1 MNPRHPAPKAGALP
15 TALIPGTVKRDFLI
29 CYYAKEILVIYVQSR
44 SCNLPEP
51 DITHYT
57 MTASKPAFEKISMV
71 QVTGIEPASSAWKA
85 EVLPLNYTC
94 MSPLKGGCIIKDYN
108 LAHWNH
114 PQTSFYFQYVRN
126 PSKNCFSDNRE
137 TVYYSVK

>member
-1 MNPRHPAPKAGALP
+1 MRDSNPRHPAPKAGALP

-71 QVTGIEPASSAWKA
+71 RPKGLEPLTHCLEGSCSLQLSYERMNPETQTYLW
-85 EVLPLNYTC
+85 VIRLNYHTLLC
-94 MSPLKGGCIIKDYN
+94 
-108 LAHWNH
+108 
-114 PQTSFYFQYVRN
+114 T
-126 PSKNCFSDNRE
+126 
-137 TVYYSVK
+137 